1 MIPVG
6 DDNSKRNKFPFFTY
20 ALLLANG
27 LFFYLELSRGSAFVE
42 HWAFV
47 PSRFLANPLG
57 ETITIYS
64 SMFLHGGWLH
74 LGSNML
80 YLVIFGDN
88 VESRFGH
95 FKFLVFYLLSGTAA
109 VFAQFILNMGSSVPF
124 LGASGAIAGVL
135 AGYLLLFPK
144 NKIWMLLG
152 LWVIRFPAIVVI
164 GIWFILQFMSSLD
177 AFSSDLD
184 GGGIAYIAHIGGFLA
199 GFLMTF
205 FFK

>member
-1 MIPVG
+1 MFPVG
-6 DDNSKRNKFPFFTY
+6 DDNSRRNKFPLFTY

-27 LFFYLELSRGSAFVE
+27 LIFYLELSRGPAFVE
-42 HWAFV
+42 QWAFV
-47 PSRFLANPLG
+47 PSRFIANPSG
-57 ETITIYS
+57 EFITIYS

-80 YLVIFGDN
+80 YLIIFGDN

-95 FKFLVFYLLSGTAA
+95 IKFLVFYLLSGTAA
-109 VFAQFILNMGSSVPF
+109 VFAQFALNIGSSVPF

-135 AGYLLLFPK
+135 ASYLLLFPK
-144 NKIWMLLG
+144 NKIRVLMG
-152 LWVIRFPAIVVI
+152 LWVIRLPAIIVI

-177 AFSSDLD
+177 AFSGSMD
-184 GGGIAYIAHIGGFLA
+184 GGGIAYIAHVGGFLA

>member
-1 MIPVG
+1 MFPVG
-6 DDNSKRNKFPFFTY
+6 DDNSGRKRLPFFTY

-27 LFFYLELSRGSAFVE
+27 FLFYLELSRGPAFVE
-42 HWAFV
+42 KWAFV
-47 PSRFLANPLG
+47 PSRFIANPSS
-57 ETITIYS
+57 EFITIYS

-80 YLVIFGDN
+80 FLLIFGDN

-95 FKFLVFYLLSGTAA
+95 FKFLVFYLLSGTIA
-109 VFAQFILNMGSSVPF
+109 VFAQFALNTGSSVPF

-144 NKIWMLLG
+144 NKIRVLMG
-152 LWVIRFPAIVVI
+152 LWIIRLPAIIVI

-177 AFSSDLD
+177 AFSSNLD
-184 GGGIAYIAHIGGFLA
+184 GGGVAYFAHVGGFLA
-199 GFLMTF
+199 GFLLTF

>member
-1 MIPVG
+1 MFPVG
-6 DDNSKRNKFPFFTY
+6 DDNSDRKKFPFFTY

-27 LFFYLELSRGSAFVE
+27 FLFYLELSRGPAFVE
-42 HWAFV
+42 QWAFI
-47 PSRFLANPLG
+47 PSRFIANPSS
-57 ETITIYS
+57 EFITIYS

-80 YLVIFGDN
+80 FLLIFGDN

-95 FKFLVFYLLSGTAA
+95 FKFLVFYLLSGTVA
-109 VFAQFILNMGSSVPF
+109 VFAQFALNVGSSVPF

-144 NKIWMLLG
+144 NKIRVLMG
-152 LWVIRFPAIVVI
+152 LWVIRLPAIIVI

-177 AFSSDLD
+177 AFSSNLD
-184 GGGIAYIAHIGGFLA
+184 GGGVAYFAHVGGFLA
-199 GFLMTF
+199 GFLLTF